1 MAFLRK
7 PAKKATAE
15 AQHLDLMVKAFNLKK
30 AGAGYRQ
37 IAATLGIG
45 VAHAHRLVH
54 EVMDEMLGQA
64 VEDAKIYREE
74 QWQRLEDLVLALQ
87 QKARKGDPASV
98 DKLLRVLERQ
108 AALRG
113 LDAPRK
119 IAPTLPDGNP
129 LPPPPPPSPISLHLL
144 TAEQLLSL
152 QEILKS
158 AEPDAAGD

>member
-1 MAFLRK
+1 MVHLRRASK
-7 PAKKATAE
+7 IATAE
-15 AQHLDLMVKAFNLKK
+15 AQRAELRWKVFTLKK

-37 IAATLGIG
+37 IGETLGI
-45 VAHAHRLVH
+45 AASHAHTLVH

-87 QKARKGDPASV
+87 KKAKQGDPAAV

-113 LDAPRK
+113 LDAPKK
-119 IAPTLPDGNP
+119 IAETDTLGNDLDIDAKAALRARLLRRPTD
-129 LPPPPPPSPISLHLL
+129 
-144 TAEQLLSL
+144 E
-152 QEILKS
+152 
-158 AEPDAAGD
+158 